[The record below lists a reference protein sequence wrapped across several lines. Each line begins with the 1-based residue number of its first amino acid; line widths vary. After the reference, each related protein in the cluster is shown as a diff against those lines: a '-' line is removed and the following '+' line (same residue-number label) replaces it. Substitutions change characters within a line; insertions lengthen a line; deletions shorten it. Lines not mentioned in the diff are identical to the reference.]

1 MPEVEHTL
9 RNLTAKI
16 LSVES
21 DRISREASF
30 AEGLGIDS
38 LDSVELQMAYEEAFE
53 IEITDTDAG
62 RLVTFGQAVDHVRSL
77 LAAQGPSSPEG
88 EERTAA

>member
-9 RNLTAKI
+9 RSLTARI
-16 LSVES
+16 LSVET

-53 IEITDTDAG
+53 IEIADSDAVG
-62 RLVTFGQAVDHVRSL
+62 LVTFGQAVDYVRSL
-77 LAAQGPSSPEG
+77 LAEQGPPLPEG
-88 EERTAA
+88 PERSAA

>member
-1 MPEVEHTL
+1 MSEVEHRL
-9 RNLTAKI
+9 RSLTARI

-53 IEITDTDAG
+53 IEIADSDVVS
-62 RLVTFGQAVDHVRSL
+62 LVTFGQAVDHVRSL
-77 LAAQGPSSPEG
+77 LSDQAPPSPEG
-88 EERTAA
+88 PERTAA